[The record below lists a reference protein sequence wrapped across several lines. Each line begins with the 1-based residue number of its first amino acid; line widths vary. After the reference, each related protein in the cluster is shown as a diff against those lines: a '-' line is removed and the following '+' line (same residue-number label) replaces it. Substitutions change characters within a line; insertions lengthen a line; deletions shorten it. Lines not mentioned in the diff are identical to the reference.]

1 MFPGEPGKF
10 LSDMMKKSTLKRIQK
25 FVAVIKGT
33 ERASYNFVRLSPYQQ
48 ELFTYQ
54 NGSIFV
60 GPRYGKLI
68 SVVREPLTDGP
79 NDAGEFEVTWTEIPG
94 SWGPMIEH
102 VSGDKIC
109 WYT

>member
-10 LSDMMKKSTLKRIQK
+10 LSDMMKKSILKRIQK
-25 FVAVIKGT
+25 FVAVIKGV
-33 ERASYNFVRLSPYQQ
+33 ELSPYKMVRLSPRQQ
-48 ELFTYQ
+48 EVFTYQ
-54 NGSIFV
+54 GGSIYV

-79 NDAGEFEVTWTEIPG
+79 NAVGEFEVMWTEIPG
-94 SWGPMIEH
+94 SLGPMIEH